1 MIIGNAIHRYLEWII
16 RKEVGVQIPEEPTIR
31 KLYESFLYEMYL
43 IDMPFEI
50 FADRIEEGIVNLV
63 EWYDR
68 HVVKGTTI

>member
-1 MIIGNAIHRYLEWII
+1 
-16 RKEVGVQIPEEPTIR
+16 
-31 KLYESFLYEMYL
+31 MYL